1 MGICASSR
9 RRCNKEVCCC
19 YRAVFSLSIQFNLSN
34 DSIES
39 NRIVSY
45 RIVSYRIVSYRIVSY
60 RIVSYRIVSYRIV
73 SYRIVSYRIVSYR
86 IVSYRIVSYR
96 IVSYR
101 IVSYRIVSIR
111 SITMYLS
118 TQLHCRWP
126 CCCRS
131 WTHQERCVYAGPLN
145 NTRRCQSSVRA
156 SACCRGH
163 TTCVTLPCSNATGTL
178 MCATIASV
186 SVDTQGRKEGR
197 RVLHT
202 GP

>member
-9 RRCNKEVCCC
+9 RLCNKEVCCC

-45 RIVSYRIVSYRIVSY
+45 RIVSYRIVSYRIESINRMVWY
-60 RIVSYRIVSYRIV
+60 RIDY
-73 SYRIVSYRIVSYR
+73 
-86 IVSYRIVSYR
+86 
-96 IVSYR
+96 
-101 IVSYRIVSIR
+101 SIR

-118 TQLHCRWP
+118 TQLHCRCP

-163 TTCVTLPCSNATGTL
+163 TTCVTLPCSNATGTFVRDHR
-178 MCATIASV
+178 V
-186 SVDTQGRKEGR
+186 SQR
-197 RVLHT
+197 
-202 GP
+202 

>member
-39 NRIVSY
+39 N
-45 RIVSYRIVSYRIVSY
+45 
-60 RIVSYRIVSYRIV
+60 
-73 SYRIVSYRIVSYR
+73 RIVSYRIVSYR